1 MAHKILRAAA
11 PAVLLAALAAA
22 FPTLQNVA
30 YAQASPSVAVNL
42 NSPGSVTEGAPIAVT
57 MSFGNLAFDSDRSTI
72 DYTFRADVVGADE
85 CEGNRVGVTRYIYQ
99 VDENPEVREGA
110 ISASCPTGDYAVQ
123 ASISSPDNVELASAS
138 AAFSVAAPDDQPEFS
153 APSIEEVP
161 LVTAQANAGSEG
173 SSIGLGW
180 GAVSGATHYV
190 IERSSKGP
198 YREWTVDT
206 RTFTDTEIL
215 GDHVYTYFVRAKNAS
230 GLGPRSRPVIV
241 RSLVQGN
248 ITPKAPDGLRA
259 SEATAGRVVLNWTQF
274 QRVNT
279 AAGLRISGFRIRRQN
294 LDDGSDLMCGRNP
307 DGAQAQAD
315 YWYCHNRQF
324 VLAASCCGERGT
336 SYTDSTV
343 RPDTQYRYWIQA
355 INTNGVGDRSDPV
368 LIRTK
373 RTAAT
378 PLAPGLLNPWESS
391 NARGTVN
398 LKWSAS
404 ASTVGITNYVL
415 QRKLAGAAWVTLNIS
430 GWAFETSVQGDH
442 QYVEW
447 QDTGVSANSAYSYR
461 VAAINSAGQGEWSD
475 ELSIETEGIAG
486 SPARPR
492 MFKAHRHASDPS
504 ILVATWEAVP
514 TASTYVLKVYDVHDN
529 NRLFLNQT
537 TTDGSTSYEVRSVAP
552 NTAYVFKLHATNS
565 ANLNGAAAT
574 AHVTSA
580 AALGTPV
587 VGSLA
592 VDVYTGG
599 QVQPGFRMYDFKW
612 EPFEGCRHRYRIQYY
627 DTVNAMQSNWSWKHF
642 YDLNTHFP
650 PSQRRVTKVSNASP
664 HERASLGGVIF
675 RVACI
680 NQVNANYWEAHGV
693 VAEAAVDIPSASAD
707 SAMATAAPPIL
718 TAVGGNGEVVL
729 TWDAPE
735 NDGGAEITDYEYRI
749 NRSGPWI
756 PIGSTDT
763 TYTVTGL
770 VNGTSYVFEVR
781 AVNAA
786 GRSASTNRAEA
797 TPELFTLDFAHFAN
811 GDGITS
817 DLVFVN
823 VGTHPI
829 RPLLYFYDQEG
840 QPMAA
845 ESVVDITGDLEI
857 QEDGSLSIQ
866 TEMEPLGELTIS
878 THGQGEL
885 VSGSVKVDAGGPI
898 GGVLRFNL
906 PDIGVAGVGPSTP
919 VRDVVF
925 PVRRQEGG
933 INTGVAIHNL
943 ESSAEIVRC
952 ELMREGVLHDAV
964 SIPLAA
970 NGQSSWFINE
980 VFTGADTSDFAG
992 VGALRCSRS
1001 GDIRRRGPGTG
1012 CRQPHLHHPAG
1023 VSDAARRRPVGGADL
1038 CAFRQWGWHHLR
1050 SGVRE
1055 SIHRAEP
1062 SRAHPLSFGHPSGP
1076 ARSLFLR
1083 HRGRAAGSG
1092 IGGGRHRRSGGHRG
1106 RRVNGPDGNG
1116 TAGSAHDFDPRSRG
1130 VGERIGAGDRG
1141 RAHRRGAAL

>member
-1 MAHKILRAAA
+1 MVDSSDDMMTSLRAACLRLAA

-153 APSIEEVP
+153 ATVISLGSSPSIEEVP

-279 AAGLRISGFRIRRQN
+279 AGGLRISGFRIRRQN

-486 SPARPR
+486 A
-492 MFKAHRHASDPS
+492 
-504 ILVATWEAVP
+504 
-514 TASTYVLKVYDVHDN
+514 
-529 NRLFLNQT
+529 
-537 TTDGSTSYEVRSVAP
+537 AP
-552 NTAYVFKLHATNS
+552 
-565 ANLNGAAAT
+565 
-574 AHVTSA
+574 HVQ
-580 AALGTPV
+580 G
-587 VGSLA
+587 
-592 VDVYTGG
+592 
-599 QVQPGFRMYDFKW
+599 
-612 EPFEGCRHRYRIQYY
+612 
-627 DTVNAMQSNWSWKHF
+627 
-642 YDLNTHFP
+642 
-650 PSQRRVTKVSNASP
+650 ASP
-664 HERASLGGVIF
+664 RL
-675 RVACI
+675 R
-680 NQVNANYWEAHGV
+680 
-693 VAEAAVDIPSASAD
+693 
-707 SAMATAAPPIL
+707 PI
-718 TAVGGNGEVVL
+718 
-729 TWDAPE
+729 
-735 NDGGAEITDYEYRI
+735 
-749 NRSGPWI
+749 
-756 PIGSTDT
+756 
-763 TYTVTGL
+763 
-770 VNGTSYVFEVR
+770 
-781 AVNAA
+781 
-786 GRSASTNRAEA
+786 
-797 TPELFTLDFAHFAN
+797 H
-811 GDGITS
+811 
-817 DLVFVN
+817 
-823 VGTHPI
+823 
-829 RPLLYFYDQEG
+829 
-840 QPMAA
+840 
-845 ESVVDITGDLEI
+845 
-857 QEDGSLSIQ
+857 
-866 TEMEPLGELTIS
+866 
-878 THGQGEL
+878 
-885 VSGSVKVDAGGPI
+885 
-898 GGVLRFNL
+898 
-906 PDIGVAGVGPSTP
+906 
-919 VRDVVF
+919 
-925 PVRRQEGG
+925 
-933 INTGVAIHNL
+933 
-943 ESSAEIVRC
+943 
-952 ELMREGVLHDAV
+952 
-964 SIPLAA
+964 
-970 NGQSSWFINE
+970 
-980 VFTGADTSDFAG
+980 
-992 VGALRCSRS
+992 
-1001 GDIRRRGPGTG
+1001 
-1012 CRQPHLHHPAG
+1012 
-1023 VSDAARRRPVGGADL
+1023 
-1038 CAFRQWGWHHLR
+1038 
-1050 SGVRE
+1050 
-1055 SIHRAEP
+1055 
-1062 SRAHPLSFGHPSGP
+1062 
-1076 ARSLFLR
+1076 
-1083 HRGRAAGSG
+1083 
-1092 IGGGRHRRSGGHRG
+1092 
-1106 RRVNGPDGNG
+1106 
-1116 TAGSAHDFDPRSRG
+1116 PRSNLG
-1130 VGERIGAGDRG
+1130 G
-1141 RAHRRGAAL
+1141 RAHRVDVRSQGL